1 MTELEIEVIEKL
13 DKEDR
18 EKIAYFTELLLQKS
32 KYHTLKREI
41 EKRREEIK
49 NSDVLMH
56 EEIWNKMNV

>member
-32 KYHTLKREI
+32 KYHPLKKEI